1 MAARPRQFA
10 LSWKFSL
17 RSLLYV
23 TALVALFYG
32 LRRSYLMTA
41 FDLEEAIERARNVP
55 TLLTLAAV
63 LLAAMFSQISQGKRW
78 SPVVRGTILGA
89 TVGSF
94 SCLALAFEFGEAL
107 RRIDYWNWWQDWP
120 LVAPYFIVATVQG
133 GAIGAFVL
141 QLGHLLR
148 YLLMK
153 RWAKAPARSCPAL

>member
-55 TLLTLAAV
+55 TLLTLAAT
-63 LLAAMFSQISQGKRW
+63 LIAAIMPQNAKGNRW
-78 SPVVRGTILGA
+78 PPAVRGAILGA
-89 TVGSF
+89 TVGTH
-94 SCLALAFEFGEAL
+94 SCLALVIEFGEML
-107 RRIDYWNWWQDWP
+107 RRMDYWNWWENWP
-120 LVAPYFIVATVQG
+120 LVAPYLIVAMVQG
-133 GAIGAFVL
+133 GAIGAFVF
-141 QLGHLLR
+141 QLSELLR
-148 YLLMK
+148 FLLLRQRMK
-153 RWAKAPARSCPAL
+153 SPIGSRLAL